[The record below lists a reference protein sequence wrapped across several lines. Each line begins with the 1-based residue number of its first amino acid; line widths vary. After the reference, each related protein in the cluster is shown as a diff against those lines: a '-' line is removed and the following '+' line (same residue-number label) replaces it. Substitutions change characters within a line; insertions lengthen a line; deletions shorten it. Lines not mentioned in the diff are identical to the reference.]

1 MSHPF
6 RTLSKKTRPFD
17 VSFSVGRLKLLLRV
31 QRNTVRIN
39 FLERNYQCCFWT
51 LIETKSTL
59 WKKFS
64 TGSSKLDWT
73 SPEIHS
79 AGTMFQKKF
88 LQSIS
93 GFERIICGVLTKL
106 FWQIFYRCI
115 YTSRRTTLGLLI
127 CGKKSFFIF
136 FWHCPKQNQPYGIYF
151 FAIVVKTAFNWIIG
165 VFRGEVFVK
174 KKPFSSISDNERNNF
189 GLLEKHYQQVVI
201 TAQYVSRETFSV
213 KSFSWDFELLT
224 ISRYWAKNVPPC
236 GRKIFAELS
245 KLQ

>member
-1 MSHPF
+1 MFFFVKRLLFLPF
-6 RTLSKKTRPFD
+6 RTLSKKTSAFWRKLFK
-17 VSFSVGRLKLLLRV
+17 RLVKIAFTCPGKHREDH
-31 QRNTVRIN
+31 
-39 FLERNYQCCFWT
+39 FLERKCLCKFWT

-115 YTSRRTTLGLLI
+115 YTSRRTTWGLLI

-136 FWHCPKQNQPYGIYF
+136 FWPCPKQNQPNGIYF
-151 FAIVVKTAFNWIIG
+151 FAIVVKTAFNRTIG
-165 VFRGEVFVK
+165 AFWGEVFLK
-174 KKPFSSISDNERNNF
+174 KYIILINF
-189 GLLEKHYQQVVI
+189 GQWAEQFRRFGETLSTSSHNCTVRVPWNAFSKVVFLRLW
-201 TAQYVSRETFSV
+201 VFNH
-213 KSFSWDFELLT
+213 F
-224 ISRYWAKNVPPC
+224 
-236 GRKIFAELS
+236 
-245 KLQ
+245 